1 MPPSTPI
8 LNAQSLAKSFGA
20 TTLFRGISF
29 TVNEGDR
36 IGLIGPNGSGKST
49 LLKILAGEIDA
60 DSGEVASRKRARL
73 SYVAQDSQFAPGD
86 SVREVILK
94 ALKRSGVPEGEWEAR
109 LRDTLGRAGFEEF
122 GTEAVTFSGGWR
134 KRLAIAEALV
144 QNPDVLLLDEPT
156 NHLDLAGI
164 EWLESLLA
172 GASFACVVVSHDRYF
187 LEGIA
192 TEVCEL
198 NRAYPDGVLRF
209 SGNYSNF
216 LERKGEYLAAQ
227 GKRQEALENRVR
239 IEKEWLRRGPKART
253 TKSKARIDKANELIG
268 ELGGMRTRSQT
279 ATAGIDFVAT
289 DRQTKRLVEF
299 IDVDYSI
306 PSLSGPAET
315 GGGRKLIRGL
325 NFPVTAGMRVGLVGP
340 NGSGKTTLLRL
351 LRGEIAP
358 ESGEIKKANLLRTV
372 YFDQNRVLDGNQTLR
387 RALAPDSDAVVYQG
401 RVIHVASWA
410 ARFLFTGE
418 QLNQPVERLS
428 GGERA
433 RVLIANLMLQP
444 ADLLLLDEPT
454 NDLDIPTLEILEESL
469 LEYPGALMLVT
480 HDRFMLDRVS
490 TIVLGLDGLG
500 NVERFADYK
509 QWEDWQIEQLRKS
522 DGEPA
527 AKSAAAAGAAKNS
540 AAAVPPKKKL
550 SYLEAREFSTIEE
563 KVEAGEER
571 LQAARE
577 LVEDPAVAIDPARL
591 QAALAALDEA
601 QEAVD
606 ALYARWAELE
616 AKRA

>member
-1 MPPSTPI
+1 MPPATPI

-29 TVNEGDR
+29 TIGEGDR

-49 LLKILAGEIDA
+49 LLRILAGEIDSDA
-60 DSGEVASRKRARL
+60 GEVAVRKRARL
-73 SYVAQDSQFAPGD
+73 SYVTQESQFSPGD
-86 SVREVILK
+86 SVRDVILK
-94 ALKRSGVPEGEWEAR
+94 ALKRSGVPEGDWEGR
-109 LRDTLGRAGFEEF
+109 LRDTLGRAGFEDF
-122 GTEAVTFSGGWR
+122 ATEAVTFSGGWR

-164 EWLESLLA
+164 EWLEALLA

-187 LEGIA
+187 LEGVA

-216 LERKGEYLAAQ
+216 LEKKEEYLHAQ
-227 GKRQEALENRVR
+227 GKRQEALENRVKV
-239 IEKEWLRRGPKART
+239 EKEWLRRGPKART

-268 ELGGMRTRSQT
+268 ELSGMRNRSQT
-279 ATAGIDFVAT
+279 STAGIDFVAT

-299 IDVDYSI
+299 LDVDYSI
-306 PSLSGPAET
+306 DGK
-315 GGGRKLIRGL
+315 KLIQGL
-325 NFPVTAGMRVGLVGP
+325 NFPITAGMRVGLVGP

-351 LRGEIAP
+351 LRGEITPDA
-358 ESGEIKKANLLRTV
+358 GEIRKANLLRTV
-372 YFDQNRVLDGNQTLR
+372 YFDQNRILDGNQTLR
-387 RALAPDSDAVVYQG
+387 RALAPDSDSVIYQD

-410 ARFLFTGE
+410 SRFLFTGE

-469 LEYPGALMLVT
+469 LEYPGALVLVT

-490 TIVLGLDGLG
+490 TVVLGLDGLG
-500 NVERFADYK
+500 NVERFADYS
-509 QWEDWQIEQLRKS
+509 QWEEWQATQQQTANRDLQPTA
-522 DGEPA
+522 PA
-527 AKSAAAAGAAKNS
+527 ANKNGAAPAS
-540 AAAVPPKKKL
+540 SKKKL
-550 SYLEAREFSTIEE
+550 SYIEAREFSTIEE
-563 KVEAGEER
+563 RVEKAEEA
-571 LQAARE
+571 LQARRE
-577 LVEDPAVAIDPARL
+577 AVDDPSVAVDPVKL
-591 QAALAALDEA
+591 QAALAELDTA

>member
-1 MPPSTPI
+1 MPPATPI
-8 LNAQSLAKSFGA
+8 LNAQSLTKTFGP
-20 TTLFRGISF
+20 TTLFRNISF

-49 LLKILAGEIDA
+49 LLRILAGEIDT
-60 DSGEVASRKRARL
+60 DSGEVAARKRARL
-73 SYVAQDSQFAPGD
+73 SYVTQDSQFEPGD

-94 ALKRSGVPEGEWEAR
+94 ALKNSGVPDNEWEGR

-122 GTEAVTFSGGWR
+122 ETEAVTFSGGWR
-134 KRLAIAEALV
+134 KRLAIAQALV

-192 TEVCEL
+192 TQVCEL
-198 NRAYPDGVLRF
+198 NQAYPDGVLRF
-209 SGNYSNF
+209 NGNYSNF
-216 LERKGEYLAAQ
+216 LEKKEAYLAAQ

-279 ATAGIDFVAT
+279 ATAGIDFIAT

-299 IDVDYSI
+299 IDVDYST
-306 PSLSGPAET
+306 PTET
-315 GGGRKLIRGL
+315 GDGRKLISGL

-351 LRGEIAP
+351 LRGEIVP

-372 YFDQNRVLDGNQTLR
+372 YFDQNRILDGNQTLR
-387 RALAPDSDAVVYQG
+387 RALAPDSDAVIYQD

-410 ARFLFTGE
+410 SRFLFTGE

-500 NVERFADYK
+500 NVERFADYQ
-509 QWEDWQIEQLRKS
+509 QWEEWQIQQLKQGGGK
-522 DGEPA
+522 GEFITI
-527 AKSAAAAGAAKNS
+527 NS
-540 AAAVPPKKKL
+540 AKPASASYGANLSKKKL

-563 KVEAGEER
+563 KVEAAEEL
-571 LQAARE
+571 LQSRRE
-577 LVEDPAVAIDPARL
+577 SVDDPDVATDAVRL
-591 QAALAALDEA
+591 QAALTALDEA
-601 QEAVD
+601 QDAVD

-616 AKRA
+616 GKRA

>member
-1 MPPSTPI
+1 MPPATPI
-8 LNAQSLAKSFGA
+8 LNAQNLAKSFGA

-49 LLKILAGEIDA
+49 LLRILAGEVDA
-60 DSGEVASRKRARL
+60 ASGEVTSRKRARL
-73 SYVAQDSQFAPGD
+73 SYVTQDSQFEPGD

-94 ALKRSGVPEGEWEAR
+94 ALKRSGVPEAEWEGR

-122 GTEAVTFSGGWR
+122 DTEAVTFSGGWR

-216 LERKGEYLAAQ
+216 LEKKEAYLAAQ

-299 IDVDYSI
+299 LDVDYST
-306 PSLSGPAET
+306 PTEAGDD
-315 GGGRKLIRGL
+315 RKLISGL
-325 NFPVTAGMRVGLVGP
+325 NFPITAGMRVGLVGP

-351 LRGEIAP
+351 LRGEIEP
-358 ESGEIKKANLLRTV
+358 ESGEIRKANLLRTV
-372 YFDQNRVLDGNQTLR
+372 YFDQNRILDGNQTLR
-387 RALAPDSDAVVYQG
+387 RALAPDSDAVVYQD

-410 ARFLFTGE
+410 SRFLFTGE

-469 LEYPGALMLVT
+469 LEYPGALVLVT

-490 TIVLGLDGLG
+490 TIVLGLNGLG
-500 NVERFADYK
+500 NVERFADYS
-509 QWEDWQIEQLRKS
+509 QWEEWQVDQLDQSVGNGRGQSITTPPAKPAS
-522 DGEPA
+522 SGE
-527 AKSAAAAGAAKNS
+527 GAAS
-540 AAAVPPKKKL
+540 SSSKKKL
-550 SYLEAREFSTIEE
+550 SYLEAREFSSIEE
-563 KVEAGEER
+563 KVEAAEEL
-571 LQAARE
+571 LQARRE
-577 LVEDPAVAIDPARL
+577 AVEDPAVAIDAAGL

-601 QEAVD
+601 QDMVD
-606 ALYARWAELE
+606 VLYARWAELE